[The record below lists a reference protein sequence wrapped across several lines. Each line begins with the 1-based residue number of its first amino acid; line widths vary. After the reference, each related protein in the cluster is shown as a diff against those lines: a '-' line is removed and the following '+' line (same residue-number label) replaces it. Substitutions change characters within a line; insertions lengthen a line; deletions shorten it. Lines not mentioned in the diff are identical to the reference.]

1 MSYTATPDHAE
12 PVPFEFIRVARERD
26 VVRDA
31 RGRDAL
37 LRDPGSHVP

>member
-1 MSYTATPDHAE
+1 MSYTATPDHVE
-12 PVPFEFIRVARERD
+12 RVPFEFIRVARERD

-31 RGRDAL
+31 RGRDTL